1 VSPLGGKVALVTGA
15 ASGIGAATAS
25 LLAELS
31 ATVIGADIADE
42 TGNELFASLGEPH
55 RYVHLDVTDPD
66 MWNEV
71 AAGLDR
77 LDFAFLNAGVMM
89 RPPDVPVL
97 DDPLS
102 WLEPDRFRR
111 LMRVNV
117 DGVVFGLGALVP
129 LLERSGGGDVVIT
142 ASTSGLQPFEVDP
155 FYGASKAAVIQL
167 TRSLTPWLAK
177 RHIRINAICPH
188 SILTNIVPIDLRMRP
203 DKVFSSPSYI
213 ADSVVRIVESGE
225 TGRIWVARS
234 ESEPA
239 WPIEYVDVLPRE
251 AYIGEVTS

>member
-1 VSPLGGKVALVTGA
+1 MSPFGGKVALVTGA
-15 ASGIGAATAS
+15 SSGIGAATAS

-31 ATVIGADIADE
+31 STVIGADIADE
-42 TGNELFASLGEPH
+42 AGRELFASLGEHH
-55 RYVHLDVTDPD
+55 RYAHLDVTDPD
-66 MWNEV
+66 AWREL
-71 AAGLDR
+71 ADGIDR

-97 DDPLS
+97 DDPLN

-117 DGVVFGLGALVP
+117 GGVVFGLGALIPV
-129 LLERSGGGDVVIT
+129 LERDGGGDVVIT

-188 SILTNIVPIDLRMRP
+188 SILTNIIPIDLRTRP
-203 DKVFSSPSYI
+203 DKIFSSPSYI
-213 ADSVVRIVESGE
+213 ADSVVRIVESGD

-239 WPIEYVDVLPRE
+239 WPVEYVDLLPRE
-251 AYIGEVTS
+251 AYIGEVTG

>member
-1 VSPLGGKVALVTGA
+1 MDGGTALTGRVALVTGA
-15 ASGIGAATAS
+15 ASGIGRATATRFA
-25 LLAELS
+25 AEGARVCLVDYDDEGGR
-31 ATVIGADIADE
+31 AVADALDGMFVHGDVGDAAETDAAFARCVDAYGTV
-42 TGNELFASLGEPH
+42 
-55 RYVHLDVTDPD
+55 DV
-66 MWNEV
+66 
-71 AAGLDR
+71 
-77 LDFAFLNAGVMM
+77 AFLNAGITTGIADIME
-89 RPPDVPVL
+89 L
-97 DDPLS
+97 TDDAY
-102 WLEPDRFRR
+102 RR
-111 LMRVNV
+111 IMRVNV

-129 LLERSGGGDVVIT
+129 ILERSGGDVVIT

>member
-1 VSPLGGKVALVTGA
+1 MSPLEGRVALVTGA
-15 ASGIGAATAS
+15 ASGIGAATAT

-31 ATVIGADIADE
+31 ATVVGADVADDA
-42 TGNELFASLGEPH
+42 GRELFASLGAPH
-55 RYVHLDVTDPD
+55 RYVHLDVTDP
-66 MWNEV
+66 
-71 AAGLDR
+71 AAWKELADGLDR

-102 WLEPDRFRR
+102 WLEPERFRR

-117 DGVVFGLGALVP
+117 DGVVFGLGALIP
-129 LLERSGGGDVVIT
+129 ALERDGGGDVVIT

-155 FYGASKAAVIQL
+155 FYAASKAAVIQL

-188 SILTNIVPIDLRMRP
+188 SILTNIIPIDLRSRP
-203 DKVFSSPSYI
+203 GKVFSSPSYI

-225 TGRIWVARS
+225 TGRVWVARS

-239 WPIEYVDVLPRE
+239 WPIEYVDLLPRE
-251 AYIGEVTS
+251 AYIGEATS